1 MALPKGFD
9 PRNMSFGNI
18 ANATPVFEIPRNTT
32 SYVTSSFSLWS
43 RFNSGV
49 ASIGNWF
56 AEHAE
61 GALGVCSII
70 MTAIIV
76 IPAIVYVIG
85 TWANEG
91 FWMALLMAVVAYFVG
106 LIAWYIGAVVIV
118 IVVNVIMYGFRLLF
132 WNGWTLLIVLA
143 LSIGGWLWA
152 TNSSSYND
160 DNYNTQSELVTSI
173 TQTYVCTA
181 RTSLKVRRY
190 PTMTAPQIGSIVR
203 GQEIEVIDISDGF
216 AHIKLNE
223 QDGYVSTKYIKKK

>member
-32 SYVTSSFSLWS
+32 SYVTSSSSLWS

-76 IPAIVYVIG
+76 ISAIVYVIG

-143 LSIGGWLWA
+143 LSIGGMVMGNKL
-152 TNSSSYND
+152 
-160 DNYNTQSELVTSI
+160 
-173 TQTYVCTA
+173 
-181 RTSLKVRRY
+181 
-190 PTMTAPQIGSIVR
+190 IVL
-203 GQEIEVIDISDGF
+203 Q
-216 AHIKLNE
+216 
-223 QDGYVSTKYIKKK
+223 